1 MVSGHTVQVAKR
13 QRVLVVDD
21 HLDTAEILVELV
33 SWLGHDA
40 RSANTGREALRVAR
54 DFAPQ
59 LVLLD
64 LQLPDGSGYDLVG
77 ALRTV
82 IRAPY
87 IAAVTCWGRD
97 EDRMRSYHAGLDQ
110 HVVKPL
116 DVRKLREILACAESS
131 G

>member
-1 MVSGHTVQVAKR
+1 VVFGNTVKVAKR

-21 HLDTAEILVELV
+21 HADTADILVEMV
-33 SWLGHDA
+33 GCLGHDA
-40 RSANTGREALRVAR
+40 RAANNGRDALLVAR

-64 LQLPDGSGYDLVG
+64 LQLPDASGYDLIRG
-77 ALRTV
+77 LRP
-82 IRAPY
+82 AY
-87 IAAVTCWGRD
+87 IAAITCWGRD
-97 EDRMRSYHAGLDQ
+97 EDRMRSYDAGLDQ

-116 DVRKLREILACAESS
+116 DLRKLREILALAAAD